1 MTLAAGEARDV
12 GWEATVPVNADV
24 LRWEVTAS
32 ELPASGKA
40 VTDRLKVSQKVIAAI
55 PVRTFQATLTQL
67 DQPLDLAVKIP
78 EDALPGRGGVS
89 VALAP
94 KLAGPMPGVREY
106 MTAYA
111 YTCLEQR
118 ISRAVALRD
127 PALWQRTM
135 DELPSFLDS
144 DGFAKYFAQERLGSD
159 TLTAYILAIA
169 HESGWSVPEGVR
181 GRMQSALSAFVTG
194 RAGRDSPLPTADLT
208 IRKVAAL
215 EALSRYQA
223 LEPHWLDSIPAEPNL
238 WPTSA
243 VLDWYGVMKRGEA
256 LKDRDARLAEAE
268 QIVRLRLNF
277 QGTAMGF
284 STERTDYLW
293 WLMIS
298 GDVNANRALLAFV
311 DADQWREDMPRLTRG
326 ALGRQYR
333 GRWNTTV
340 ANAWGVLAM
349 EKFSAKFESEPVTG
363 QTQARLNEQQGT
375 LDWGRQAQ
383 GGVLEFKW
391 PPAEAAL
398 SVNHAGTGKPW
409 LTVQSRAAIPFKAA
423 LFSGF
428 RVVKTVTPVETKVP
442 GESRRGDVVR
452 VRLELEAQSDMTWV
466 VVDDPVPAGSAI
478 LGTGLTRDS
487 QILSAGEQRRG
498 FVWPAFEE
506 RTFNA
511 FRAYYRFV
519 PKGAWVV
526 EYTLRLNNAGRF
538 ELPPTRVEAM
548 YAPEM
553 FGELPNTAVTINP

>member
-1 MTLAAGEARDV
+1 
-12 GWEATVPVNADV
+12 
-24 LRWEVTAS
+24 
-32 ELPASGKA
+32 
-40 VTDRLKVSQKVIAAI
+40 
-55 PVRTFQATLTQL
+55 
-67 DQPLDLAVKIP
+67 
-78 EDALPGRGGVS
+78 
-89 VALAP
+89 
-94 KLAGPMPGVREY
+94 
-106 MTAYA
+106 
-111 YTCLEQR
+111 
-118 ISRAVALRD
+118 
-127 PALWQRTM
+127 
-135 DELPSFLDS
+135 
-144 DGFAKYFAQERLGSD
+144 
-159 TLTAYILAIA
+159 
-169 HESGWSVPEGVR
+169 
-181 GRMQSALSAFVTG
+181 
-194 RAGRDSPLPTADLT
+194 
-208 IRKVAAL
+208 
-215 EALSRYQA
+215 
-223 LEPHWLDSIPAEPNL
+223 
-238 WPTSA
+238 
-243 VLDWYGVMKRGEA
+243 MKRGEA

-268 QIVRLRLNF
+268 QIVRSRLNF

-293 WLMIS
+293 WLMVS

-311 DADQWREDMPRLTRG
+311 DAEQWREDMPRLTRG

-349 EKFSAKFESEPVTG
+349 EKFSARFESEPVTG

-375 LDWGRQAQ
+375 LDWGRQAH

-409 LTVQSRAAIPFKAA
+409 VTVQSRAAIPFKAA

-442 GESRRGDVVR
+442 GESRSGDVVR
-452 VRLELEAQSDMTWV
+452 VRLELEAQSDMAWV

-487 QILSAGEQRRG
+487 QILPAGEQRRG

-506 RTFNA
+506 RTFDA

-519 PKGAWVV
+519 PKGSWVV
-526 EYTLRLNNAGRF
+526 EYTLRFNNAGRF

-553 FGELPNTAVTINP
+553 FSELPNSAVTINP